1 MSQSV
6 KFKKLDK
13 ALNDFGRFVVSQ
25 ARANLTRKKKNVSRK
40 LYDSINYELVTSGSG
55 QSFTLK
61 LKMLEYGEYQDQG
74 VSGTEKKYN
83 TRFKYTNRRPP
94 AKVFDKW
101 IVKRGLEGIRDEQG
115 RFVTRKSLQYAIATS
130 VYKRGIRPSYFFTR
144 AFNLGFKKLPKEV
157 REAFALDVRDFLE
170 FTLKNNFKE
179 T

>member
-83 TRFKYTNRRPP
+83 TRFKYTNRS
-94 AKVFDKW
+94 
-101 IVKRGLEGIRDEQG
+101 RG
-115 RFVTRKSLQYAIATS
+115 KH
-130 VYKRGIRPSYFFTR
+130 
-144 AFNLGFKKLPKEV
+144 
-157 REAFALDVRDFLE
+157 
-170 FTLKNNFKE
+170 
-179 T
+179 